1 MKEMLIMTP
10 GPTAVAENVRLARAK
25 VTTNP
30 DIDLEFYD
38 FYKRTCDKLLVNA
51 KQQWLHKYVW
61 YVNGL
66 AIYCRFTSIVETSI
80 E

>member
-38 FYKRTCDKLLVNA
+38 FYKRTCDKLAQFL
-51 KQQWLHKYVW
+51 KLKMTLEFWRGKE
-61 YVNGL
+61 
-66 AIYCRFTSIVETSI
+66 F
-80 E
+80 

>member
-38 FYKRTCDKLLVNA
+38 FYKRTCDKLAQFLKN
-51 KQQWLHKYVW
+51 
-61 YVNGL
+61 
-66 AIYCRFTSIVETSI
+66 
-80 E
+80 